1 MISPRIEGWQLIE
14 GTLPAPQ
21 LIDLRD
27 PESFAR
33 GHIPGA
39 VNIPYEQLQVIA
51 EGRLDPTRPVVL
63 LDGGGARAAELALWL
78 RQRGHDAGYL
88 VGGMARWVGELASGA
103 V

>member
-39 VNIPYEQLQVIA
+39 ENIPYEQLQVIA
-51 EGRLDPTRPVVL
+51 EGRL
-63 LDGGGARAAELALWL
+63 ELALWL